1 MNLPGFS
8 VKRPTT
14 IIMIALASMIIGVVS
29 LLKLPVELYP
39 NTSFGEISIVIYV
52 RGELPPVEVETL
64 VTRPVEEAVAT
75 VSNLKQMLSTTKEG
89 ESTVVLSFE
98 PGTDM
103 DFAALEVREKFAK
116 VKNKLPK
123 EIEKPVIAKYKQS
136 DVPVVIFALTSS
148 VRTPEDIRKIVDEK
162 IKDRFKRVK
171 GVANVEIAG
180 GRERKILVEI
190 DQQKMVA
197 YGITSDEL
205 TGTLGANNLN
215 LLSGE
220 VDRTDDRLLVRMMG
234 EFDSVDQIK
243 QISLR
248 RTEYGSVIRLADV
261 ATVKDGYLDAKEYS
275 RLNVKD
281 TVSVYIQ
288 KESSANTISVVENIN
303 EEIKQVE
310 ALLPKDLRLV
320 VTSNQAT
327 FIEKAIE
334 GLKLSLLQGTIL
346 IVLVLFLF
354 LFVNTW
360 PQGAAIAALVVL
372 TMFPNQWLL
381 YGILLVLGATVFLK
395 PALRPVIVVVVP
407 IPISVISTFF
417 LMRFAGLTLNV
428 MTLFG
433 LALGVGMLVDNSIVV
448 FDNILKKIDEGLDA
462 TSASVEGCRELMIAI
477 VASTLTHVIVFLPMI
492 FMSKEIQLMYSSM
505 AITVICSLLTSLV
518 CALSIVPLFSSK
530 KTFAEPMK
538 GMTSRD
544 KNDWLASFYPL
555 ERRLLFFMMRKSRI
569 VIISAIVFFAVS
581 LAVASTIP
589 ADYLGST
596 EQNKFTVFIEMPT
609 GVKLDVS
616 DEAVKK
622 VEAVVREIP
631 EVKTITSRIEAWS
644 SKVYVELVPSTERKR
659 SNSQVI
665 EDIRAKTGRMD
676 PAFIYFEEDNQVGT
690 KEITIEVYGYDYK
703 TLRQLAIGI
712 SNRMEGVAGLTD
724 LKIRMREGRPEMTV
738 IVDKNRAAAM
748 DVSTQGVADQIH
760 AAMRGLRAT
769 LYHEQGKEIETIT
782 RLEEKYRKTFRDLY
796 KLVITTRSGSP
807 ILLEQVANFKFDL
820 GPSEVWRKNKDRMI
834 QVSANLNKVPL
845 SVAVAKVKEK
855 LEDLQFPE
863 NYRYEIGGDYE
874 TLIKSQ
880 KEMRLVI
887 LMVIVLVYLVLSSLF
902 ESFVQPFIIM
912 VAVPLALG
920 GAVLAIKLG
929 PNTIGIGA
937 LLGLMML
944 AGIVVNHSIILVD
957 RVNHHRRNRNVGLI
971 KSVMLANKDRL
982 RPILLTTST
991 TILGLVPMALD
1002 RSDGANLWS
1011 PLALTVIGGLLS
1023 SLFLTLLITPSVYVA
1038 SAAMG
1043 RTLHRQN
1050 FFASVRTKLFK
1061 KSLPSDSSPPGPPV

>member
-1 MNLPGFS
+1 MAAIAM
-8 VKRPTT
+8 
-14 IIMIALASMIIGVVS
+14 IIMGFVS

-39 NTSFGEISIVIYV
+39 NTSFGEISIVVYV
-52 RGELPPVEVETL
+52 RGELPPIEVEAQ
-64 VTRPVEEAVAT
+64 VTKPVEEAVAT
-75 VSNLKQMLSTTKEG
+75 ASNLKQMISTTKEG

-136 DVPVVIFALTSS
+136 DVPAVIFALTSS
-148 VRTPEDIRKIVDEK
+148 VRSPEEIRKIVDDRVKE
-162 IKDRFKRVK
+162 RFKRVK
-171 GVANVEIAG
+171 GVANVEVAG

-197 YGITSDEL
+197 YGLAMDEL

-220 VDRTDDRLLVRMMG
+220 VDRSDDRLLVRMIG
-234 EFDSVDQIK
+234 EYDSVDQIRK
-243 QISLR
+243 ISLK
-248 RTEYGSVIRLADV
+248 RTEYGSVIRLEDV

-288 KESSANTISVVENIN
+288 KESAANTISVVKNI
-303 EEIKQVE
+303 ESEIE
-310 ALLPKDLRLV
+310 AVKLDLPRDIRLV

-327 FIEKAIE
+327 FIQAAID
-334 GLKLSLLQGTIL
+334 GLNMSLMQGTVM

-354 LFVNTW
+354 LFAKTLLRAAVVLALIGLAMIPNPW
-360 PQGAAIAALVVL
+360 ILAAIAALLIGTIAVRPSVRPVLVVL
-372 TMFPNQWLL
+372 S
-381 YGILLVLGATVFLK
+381 
-395 PALRPVIVVVVP
+395 P

-417 LMRFAGLTLNV
+417 FMRFSGLTINV

-433 LALGVGMLVDNSIVV
+433 LALGSGMLVDNAIVV
-448 FDNILKKIDEGLDA
+448 FDNILKKMERGVDRDHAAAEGA
-462 TSASVEGCRELMIAI
+462 TELMMAI
-477 VASTLTHVIVFLPMI
+477 VASSLTTIIVFLPMI
-492 FMSKEIQLMYSSM
+492 FMSKEIQLLYSSM
-505 AITVICSLLTSLV
+505 AITVIFSIVTSLV
-518 CALSIVPLFSSK
+518 CALSIVPLMASK
-530 KTFAEPMK
+530 KFFSVPMSQMAAHRQK
-538 GMTSRD
+538 E
-544 KNDWLASFYPL
+544 WLDDVYPR
-555 ERRLLFFMMRKSRI
+555 ERKLLFRTVRNGKK
-569 VIISAIVFFAVS
+569 VIIAALVYLAVS
-581 LAVASTIP
+581 GYFFKQMP

-616 DEAVKK
+616 NEAVKK
-622 VEAVVREIP
+622 VEAVVRQVP

-665 EDIRAKTGRMD
+665 EEIRSKTGRMD
-676 PAFIYFEEDNQVGT
+676 PAFVYFQEDDQVGT
-690 KEITIEVYGYDYK
+690 KEITIEVYGHDYK

-712 SNRMEGVAGLTD
+712 SNRMESVKGLTD

-738 IVDKNRAAAM
+738 VVDKNRAAALG
-748 DVSTQGVADQIH
+748 VSTQGVADQIH

-796 KLVITTRSGSP
+796 KLIISTQDGSP

-834 QVSANLNKVPL
+834 QVSANLNDIPL
-845 SVAVAKVKEK
+845 SKAVALVRKS
-855 LEDLQFPE
+855 LDDLQFPE
-863 NYRYEIGGDYE
+863 NYHYEIGGDYE

-880 KEMRLVI
+880 KEMRMVI
-887 LMVIVLVYLVLSSLF
+887 LMVIILVYLVLASLF
-902 ESFVQPFIIM
+902 ESFTQPFIIM
-912 VAVPLALG
+912 AAVPLALG
-920 GAVLAIKLG
+920 GAVLALYFG
-929 PNTIGIGA
+929 PKTIGIGA

-957 RVNHHRRNRNVGLI
+957 SVNHYHRELKINLI
-971 KSVMLANKDRL
+971 KSVMLSNKDRL

-991 TILGLVPMALD
+991 TILGLVPMAID
-1002 RSDGANLWS
+1002 KSDGANLWS
-1011 PLALTVIGGLLS
+1011 PLALTVIGGLSS
-1023 SLFLTLLITPSVYVA
+1023 SLILTLLITPSIYLV
-1038 SAAMG
+1038 SAQIGSGIAKNSWFAMIM
-1043 RTLHRQN
+1043 RSLRN
-1050 FFASVRTKLFK
+1050 IRLNKVRNSK
-1061 KSLPSDSSPPGPPV
+1061 V

>member
-1 MNLPGFS
+1 LNLPEFS

-14 IIMIALASMIIGVVS
+14 VIMTAIAMIILGLVS
-29 LLKLPVELYP
+29 LVRLPVELYP

-52 RGELPPVEVETL
+52 RGELPPVEVEAM

-75 VSNLKQMLSTTKEG
+75 VANLKQMISTTKEG

-136 DVPVVIFALTSS
+136 DVPAVIFALTSS
-148 VRTPEDIRKIVDEK
+148 VRSPEDIRKIVDER
-162 IKDRFKRVK
+162 IKERFKRVK
-171 GVANVEIAG
+171 GVANVEVAG

-197 YGITSDEL
+197 YGLAMDEL

-220 VDRTDDRLLVRMMG
+220 VDRTDEQLLVRMIG
-234 EFDSVDQIK
+234 EFDSIDQIK
-243 QISLR
+243 GISLK
-248 RTEYGSVIRLADV
+248 RTEYGSVIRLGDV

-288 KESSANTISVVENIN
+288 KESSANTISVVKNIE
-303 EEIKQVE
+303 EEIERVK
-310 ALLPKDLRLV
+310 LDLPADIRLV

-327 FIEKAIE
+327 FIQKAID
-334 GLKLSLLQGTIL
+334 GLNMSLMQGTIL

-354 LFVNTW
+354 LFAKTPVR
-360 PQGAAIAALVVL
+360 AA
-372 TMFPNQWLL
+372 
-381 YGILLVLGATVFLK
+381 
-395 PALRPVIVVVVP
+395 VVVVLIVLAMIPNIWSLGAIALLLTVIVIVKPSVRPVLLVISP
-407 IPISVISTFF
+407 IPISVVSTFF
-417 LMRFAGLTLNV
+417 LMRIAGLTVNV

-433 LALGVGMLVDNSIVV
+433 LALGSGMLVDNAIVV
-448 FDNILKKIDEGLDA
+448 FDNVLKKFEHGVDRSRAAAEG
-462 TSASVEGCRELMIAI
+462 ASELMMAI
-477 VASTLTHVIVFLPMI
+477 VASSLTTIIVFLPMI
-492 FMSKEIQLMYSSM
+492 FMSKEIQLLYSSM
-505 AITVICSLLTSLV
+505 AITVIFSIVISLV
-518 CALSIVPLFSSK
+518 CALSIVPLLASK
-530 KTFAEPMK
+530 RMFNTPMRD
-538 GMTSRD
+538 MVVSRD
-544 KNDWLASFYPL
+544 KEWLDSIYPK
-555 ERRLLFFMMRKSRI
+555 ERKLLFRTVRNVKTIIICAVIYLGVSGFLFSR
-569 VIISAIVFFAVS
+569 
-581 LAVASTIP
+581 LP
-589 ADYLGST
+589 ADYLGNT

-616 DEAVKK
+616 NEAVKK
-622 VEAVVREIP
+622 VEAVVREVP

-665 EDIRAKTGRMD
+665 EEIRSKTGRMD
-676 PAFIYFEEDNQVGT
+676 PAFVYFEEDNQVGT

-712 SNRMEGVAGLTD
+712 SNRMESVAGLTD

-738 IVDKNRAAAM
+738 VVDKSRAAALG
-748 DVSTQGVADQIH
+748 VSTQSVADQIH
-760 AAMRGLRAT
+760 GAMRGLRAT

-796 KLVITTRSGSP
+796 KLIISTQDGTP

-845 SVAVAKVKEK
+845 SKAVERVKEK
-855 LEDLQFPE
+855 LSDLEFPE
-863 NYRYEIGGDYE
+863 NYHYEIGGDYE
-874 TLIKSQ
+874 TLVKSQ
-880 KEMRLVI
+880 KEMRMVI
-887 LMVIVLVYLVLSSLF
+887 LMVIILVYLVLASLF
-902 ESFVQPFIIM
+902 ESFTQPFIIM

-920 GAVLAIKLG
+920 GAVLALYLG
-929 PNTIGIGA
+929 PKTIGIGA

-957 RVNHHRRNRNVGLI
+957 RVNYYHRDLKIKLI

-991 TILGLVPMALD
+991 TILGLVPMAID
-1002 RSDGANLWS
+1002 KSDGANLWS
-1011 PLALTVIGGLLS
+1011 PLALTVIGGLFS
-1023 SLFLTLLITPSVYVA
+1023 SLILTLLITPSIYLAFSRISA
-1038 SAAMG
+1038 SAVSNNLFIVG
-1043 RTLHRQN
+1043 LN
-1050 FFASVRTKLFK
+1050 KLRYFWLSKAKNCK
-1061 KSLPSDSSPPGPPV
+1061 K

>member
-1 MNLPGFS
+1 MNLPEFS

-14 IIMIALASMIIGVVS
+14 IIMAALAMMMIGIVS

-52 RGELPPVEVETL
+52 RGELPPLEVEAQ

-75 VSNLKQMLSTTKEG
+75 VSNLKQMISTTKEG

-136 DVPVVIFALTSS
+136 DVPAVIFALTSS
-148 VRTPEDIRKIVDEK
+148 VRSPEDIRKIVDER
-162 IKDRFKRVK
+162 IKERFKRVK
-171 GVANVEIAG
+171 GVANVEVAG

-197 YGITSDEL
+197 YGLAMDEL

-220 VDRTDDRLLVRMMG
+220 VDRTDDRLLVRMIG
-234 EFDSVDQIK
+234 EFDSIDQIK
-243 QISLR
+243 QISLK
-248 RTEYGSVIRLADV
+248 RTEYGSVIRLEDV

-288 KESSANTISVVENIN
+288 KESSANTISVVDNIE
-303 EEIKQVE
+303 EEIE
-310 ALLPKDLRLV
+310 ATKEALPKDIRLV
-320 VTSNQAT
+320 VTSNQST
-327 FIEKAIE
+327 FIEEAIN

-346 IVLVLFLF
+346 IILVLFLF
-354 LFVNTW
+354 LFAKNAW
-360 PQGAAIAALVVL
+360 QIGLVLAMIGL
-372 TMFPNQWLL
+372 TMVPNQWML
-381 YGILLVLGATVFLK
+381 YSILVSLGVVVAVK
-395 PALRPVIVVVVP
+395 PALRPVVVVIVP

-448 FDNILKKIDEGLDA
+448 FDNILKKVEQGLDA
-462 TSASVEGCRELMIAI
+462 TAAAIEGCRELMVAI
-477 VASTLTHVIVFLPMI
+477 VASTLTHIIVFLPMI
-492 FMSKEIQLMYSSM
+492 FMSKEIQLLYSSM
-505 AITVICSLLTSLV
+505 AITVIFSLMTSLL
-518 CALSIVPLFSSK
+518 CALSIVPLFSAK
-530 KTFAEPMK
+530 KTFSEPMAK
-538 GMTSRD
+538 MTGHDQS
-544 KNDWLASFYPL
+544 DWLSHFYPK
-555 ERRLLFFMMRKSRI
+555 ERKLLFRTVRNSKK
-569 VIISAIVFFAVS
+569 VIIGALVFFSVS
-581 LAVASTIP
+581 LFFASRIP

-616 DEAVKK
+616 NEAVKK
-622 VEAVVREIP
+622 VEAVVREVP

-659 SNSQVI
+659 SNGQVI
-665 EDIRAKTGRMD
+665 EEIRSKTGRMD
-676 PAFIYFEEDNQVGT
+676 PAFVYFEEDNQVGT

-712 SNRMEGVAGLTD
+712 SNRMESVAGLTD

-738 IVDKNRAAAM
+738 VVDKNRASALG
-748 DVSTQGVADQIH
+748 VSTQSVADQIH
-760 AAMRGLRAT
+760 GAMRGLRAT

-796 KLVITTRSGSP
+796 KLIITTRDGTP

-845 SVAVAKVKEK
+845 SKAVENVKEK
-855 LEDLQFPE
+855 LSDLEFPE
-863 NYRYEIGGDYE
+863 NYHYEIGGDYE

-880 KEMRLVI
+880 KEMRMVI
-887 LMVIVLVYLVLSSLF
+887 LMVIVLVYLVLASLF
-902 ESFVQPFIIM
+902 ESFTQPFIIM

-920 GAVLAIKLG
+920 GAVVALYLG
-929 PNTIGIGA
+929 PKTIGIGA

-957 RVNHHRRNRNVGLI
+957 RVNHYNRDLKVKLI

-991 TILGLVPMALD
+991 TILGLVPMAID
-1002 RSDGANLWS
+1002 KSDGANLWS

-1023 SLFLTLLITPSVYVA
+1023 SLILTLLITPSIYLAA
-1038 SAAMG
+1038 SQFGARMAKSN
-1043 RTLHRQN
+1043 LL
-1050 FFASVRTKLFK
+1050 SVVLTRLRYLWLNKAKNSK
-1061 KSLPSDSSPPGPPV
+1061 K